1 MMKQTIIV
9 LFFFF
14 LIFAIAG
21 VQLLSGNLKN
31 RCINEQTGKIS
42 DLEELPLCGGQ
53 ATCPEGYFCGKMNE
67 NPNFGVT
74 NLDNIFYAI
83 LMVFQC
89 TTLEGWSDIQVMYQK
104 TYLYAIWIYFTFM
117 VFIGAFFLMNLTLA
131 VINASF
137 TNSQKEMA
145 MD

>member
-1 MMKQTIIV
+1 
-9 LFFFF
+9 
-14 LIFAIAG
+14 
-21 VQLLSGNLKN
+21 
-31 RCINEQTGKIS
+31 
-42 DLEELPLCGGQ
+42 
-53 ATCPEGYFCGKMNE
+53 MNE
-67 NPNFGVT
+67 NPNYGVT

-104 TYLYAIWIYFTFM
+104 TYLYGIWIYFVVM

-145 MD
+145 EAKEKLDN

>member
-1 MMKQTIIV
+1 
-9 LFFFF
+9 
-14 LIFAIAG
+14 
-21 VQLLSGNLKN
+21 
-31 RCINEQTGKIS
+31 
-42 DLEELPLCGGQ
+42 
-53 ATCPEGYFCGKMNE
+53 MNE

-89 TTLEGWSDIQVMYQK
+89 TTLEGWSDIQAMYQK
-104 TYLYAIWIYFTFM
+104 TYMYAIWIYFIAM

-145 MD
+145 AD